1 MLDLRGW
8 GFYSVYTIYSRLFIG
23 FLTYG
28 IVVVLVVIIMIWKV
42 VPRWGK
48 TSPIVYLS
56 ICSLVGSLSVMAIK
70 AFGIAVKL
78 TIAGNNQ
85 FNQPSTYIFGFMCIL
100 FILTQV
106 NYFNKALDLF
116 STNV

>member
-1 MLDLRGW
+1 MG
-8 GFYSVYTIYSRLFIG
+8 SG

-28 IVVVLVVIIMIWKV
+28 IIVLLVVIGMIWKV

-56 ICSLVGSLSVMAIK
+56 ICSLVGSLSVMTIK
-70 AFGIAVKL
+70 AFGIAVRL

-85 FNQPSTYIFGFMCIL
+85 FSQVSTYVFGCMCVL

-106 NYFNKALDLF
+106 NYFNKALALF